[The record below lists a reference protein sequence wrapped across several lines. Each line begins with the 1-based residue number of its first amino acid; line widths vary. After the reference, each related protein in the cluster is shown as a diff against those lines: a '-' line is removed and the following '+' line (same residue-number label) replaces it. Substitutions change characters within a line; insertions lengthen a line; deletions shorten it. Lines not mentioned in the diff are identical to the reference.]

1 MKIKVTT
8 SNTTTAATI
17 GANKV
22 RGDRV
27 VATTGDGGITNLAT
41 GNGLTGGPIT
51 LTGTISAN
59 SANVNQA
66 GVVQLNDTVTSNSV
80 TRAAT
85 PNSVN
90 AVYLVSTSAYNI
102 ANLAYAQANSVFD
115 QANLKL
121 NIAGGTITGSL
132 TIDGNLTVSG
142 NTTTLNVETLSIEDN
157 EIILN
162 SSLTGT
168 PTLNASITVNRGNS
182 TNVFL
187 RWDESTDNW
196 GWSDVNG
203 NFYSFQI
210 ARDAYNQANT
220 GYNIA
225 VNANNTAINANT
237 TANGA
242 FNQANLAYSLANAA
256 YAQANSDYQPAV
268 TELAVTNNGAT
279 AYRFD
284 QYGTVDNPAIYV
296 RAGET
301 IAFNLN
307 NAGHPFT
314 IRVSS
319 GGANYDTGLTHV
331 ATDGTVST
339 GSSAQGKVS
348 GKLYWKIPYALQG
361 NAYVYQCTVHSG
373 MVGNIVIE
381 TNSATIYA
389 QANAAYNQ
397 ANAAYTQ
404 ANNAYSQAN
413 TATSI
418 AQNAYDQANTANA
431 TAGMGYIIATS
442 AYGQANAARLQANNA
457 YAQANLAYD
466 AANNAAVKVTANSGA
481 SFSANTLSFNN
492 TATVSVTVEQN
503 GTNANIS
510 FTAAPQVIVN
520 DTYTAQGN
528 VTAAA
533 TANIANGLYLIA
545 TNAYGQ
551 ANAAYSA
558 ANSKLSLTGGSL
570 SGSLNI
576 SGDLNVTSGNIYL
589 SGNTTFI
596 NVATFVVDDAL
607 IYLGSNNTI
616 SDTVDLGFVAAKN
629 NGPQTTHTGLARD
642 ASDDTWYLF
651 DNLPDAG
658 HQSNVID
665 FANTNLATLR
675 ANINANSILLSGN
688 SVATVIDV
696 SAAYNQANLAYNA
709 ANNAAVR
716 VTANS
721 GSTVSANVLSFNNT
735 SSIAVT
741 VTGAGSNANVSF
753 AATNAVSSRFTTNGS
768 TNTYTLS
775 SSVSSV
781 NNILVTIDG
790 VTILPTEDYTV
801 SGTTLTLTFMPPNGL
816 NIEARTLR

>member
-27 VATTGDGGITNLAT
+27 VASTGDGGITNLAT

-80 TRAAT
+80 TQAAT

-90 AVYLVSTSAYNI
+90 TVYLVSTSAYNI

-168 PTLNASITVNRGNS
+168 PTLNASITVNRGDS

-210 ARDAYNQANT
+210 ARDAYDQANT

-225 VNANNTAINANT
+225 VDANNTAINANT

-242 FNQANLAYSLANAA
+242 FNQANLAYTQANTATTIAQNAYDQANAA
-256 YAQANSDYQPAV
+256 YAQANAGYTQAN
-268 TELAVTNNGAT
+268 T
-279 AYRFD
+279 
-284 QYGTVDNPAIYV
+284 GTS
-296 RAGET
+296 
-301 IAFNLN
+301 IA
-307 NAGHPFT
+307 
-314 IRVSS
+314 
-319 GGANYDTGLTHV
+319 
-331 ATDGTVST
+331 
-339 GSSAQGKVS
+339 Q
-348 GKLYWKIPYALQG
+348 
-361 NAYVYQCTVHSG
+361 NAY
-373 MVGNIVIE
+373 
-381 TNSATIYA
+381 A
-389 QANAAYNQ
+389 Q

-413 TATSI
+413 AATTI

-431 TAGMGYIIATS
+431 TAGIGYIIATS

-545 TNAYGQ
+545 TNAYEQ
-551 ANAAYSA
+551 ANAAYTA
-558 ANSKLSLTGGSL
+558 ANNSNLKSGGLITGT
-570 SGSLNI
+570 
-576 SGDLNVTSGNIYL
+576 LNVSSDLIVGGNLYL
-589 SGNTTFI
+589 SGNTTYV
-596 NVATFVVDDAL
+596 NVSTYQVNDPL
-607 IYLGSNNTI
+607 IYLAANNYLTD
-616 SDTVDLGFVAAKN
+616 SVDIGFIGAKN
-629 NGPQTTHTGLARD
+629 TSGIYSHTGLARHAQD
-642 ASDDTWYLF
+642 GIYYLF
-651 DNLPDAG
+651 DNLAEEG
-658 HQSNVID
+658 HVNNVID
-665 FANTNLATLR
+665 VANTTYATLR
-675 ANINANSILLSGN
+675 ANIDAQSIILNGN
-688 SVATVIDV
+688 SVATNVQV
-696 SAAYNQANLAYNA
+696 SAAYNQANLAYDA